1 MFPHHRFI
9 SISTIA
15 AGVVLLAAVL
25 VAAVFVV
32 APRVSA
38 ASAYGVRHVFDR
50 DTTITTTFVLRPGD
64 SVVLLNGACLCFGPG
79 GSADWQGTSTSTWSD
94 GGNTQNLERDIE
106 ITGSGH
112 IRFEAGS
119 GVSTIRYVEI
129 DLQPPVQLAKYP
141 LHWHHAGEGSRGTV
155 VEGVV
160 VKNSTNRAFVP
171 HASHGI
177 TFRDTIANNID
188 GDAYWWDPPSPDG
201 NPSNNSNDITYDHAL
216 ADGVTPSAISA
227 THRLAAFRLGSGS
240 GNTVIDSVAMN
251 VEGGKDSAGF
261 QWPEHVA
268 GPRSWRF
275 EDNVAHHNSG
285 NGIFVWQN
293 SSIDHLIDG
302 YRGYANGN
310 SDIDHGAYKNIY
322 DYRNVTVDHVE
333 VHALGWSVTGG
344 TIGTIETRKHRID
357 GSPVTFSDVAV
368 GRLLVD
374 NEDGFP
380 GHYVFTN
387 TGLSFNNVTVKS
399 AARGTRV
406 SIDGKTRF
414 AVSGGLTLFSDV
426 SAGNIFVNDIE
437 WLADKGVTK
446 GCNPPTNSRFCP
458 DKTVTR
464 GQMAAFV
471 ARVLTLPAA
480 NKDYFGDD
488 NDSVFENDINRV
500 AAAGITKGCN
510 PPKNDR
516 FCPDSKLNRG
526 QMAAFLV
533 RARGY
538 TNDGGGDRFID
549 DDGLVFERDID
560 RLATAGVTKGC
571 NPPANNRF
579 CPNDPVTRA
588 QMAAFLRRAFG

>member
-1 MFPHHRFI
+1 
-9 SISTIA
+9 
-15 AGVVLLAAVL
+15 
-25 VAAVFVV
+25 
-32 APRVSA
+32 
-38 ASAYGVRHVFDR
+38 
-50 DTTITTTFVLRPGD
+50 
-64 SVVLLNGACLCFGPG
+64 
-79 GSADWQGTSTSTWSD
+79 
-94 GGNTQNLERDIE
+94 
-106 ITGSGH
+106 
-112 IRFEAGS
+112 
-119 GVSTIRYVEI
+119 
-129 DLQPPVQLAKYP
+129 
-141 LHWHHAGEGSRGTV
+141 
-155 VEGVV
+155 
-160 VKNSTNRAFVP
+160 
-171 HASHGI
+171 
-177 TFRDTIANNID
+177 
-188 GDAYWWDPPSPDG
+188 
-201 NPSNNSNDITYDHAL
+201 
-216 ADGVTPSAISA
+216 
-227 THRLAAFRLGSGS
+227 
-240 GNTVIDSVAMN
+240 
-251 VEGGKDSAGF
+251 
-261 QWPEHVA
+261 
-268 GPRSWRF
+268 
-275 EDNVAHHNSG
+275 
-285 NGIFVWQN
+285 
-293 SSIDHLIDG
+293 
-302 YRGYANGN
+302 
-310 SDIDHGAYKNIY
+310 
-322 DYRNVTVDHVE
+322 
-333 VHALGWSVTGG
+333 
-344 TIGTIETRKHRID
+344 
-357 GSPVTFSDVAV
+357 
-368 GRLLVD
+368 VD

-399 AARGTRV
+399 AVPGTRV

-437 WLADKGVTK
+437 WLANKGVTK